1 MAVSM
6 LADFAV
12 RLAFGLDLALLLTS
26 WRAVPPRFFRIQTQ
40 VILGV
45 LVLAGLA
52 QARARAGGPAWSVG
66 LVVAGALLAYLATV
80 SWGLGRPRLG
90 MAAEMLAALATAA
103 WMTAASQAQDVGA
116 WAMGTAIRGAS
127 GFLMGTTLTAMLL
140 GHYYL
145 IAQSMTIEPL
155 KRAVALI
162 ALGLAARGM
171 LALIALSCD
180 QAPRFGSQVGRLAAD
195 LPLLAARWGVGF
207 AGAAVSVYLADRTV
221 RIRSTQSAT
230 GILYVTTIFVLF
242 GELAAMIDAGRGVLG

>member
-1 MAVSM
+1 SESRVPQRADGARLLPAGIGTEGASIMAVSM

-12 RLAFGLDLALLLTS
+12 RLAYGLDLALLLTS

-103 WMTAASQAQDVGA
+103 WMTAASQAQDAGA
-116 WAMGTAIRGAS
+116 WAMGTAIRG
-127 GFLMGTTLTAMLL
+127 
-140 GHYYL
+140 
-145 IAQSMTIEPL
+145 
-155 KRAVALI
+155 
-162 ALGLAARGM
+162 
-171 LALIALSCD
+171 
-180 QAPRFGSQVGRLAAD
+180 
-195 LPLLAARWGVGF
+195 
-207 AGAAVSVYLADRTV
+207 
-221 RIRSTQSAT
+221 
-230 GILYVTTIFVLF
+230 
-242 GELAAMIDAGRGVLG
+242 